1 MGLFNTEPEYGAVEI
16 TEEWLNSGKL
26 TPLDEVNEGLYIMPH
41 EEDGG
46 LNVGKSLLTSLHQP
60 DIERSG
66 LFGRKNQPLAR
77 DCLQDDLLAQS
88 DGLRVRLS

>member
-1 MGLFNTEPEYGAVEI
+1 MGLFDTEPEYGAVEI
-16 TEEWLNSGKL
+16 TEELLNSGKL
-26 TPLDEVNEGLYIMPH
+26 TPSDDVNEGLYIMPH

-46 LNVGKSLLTSLHQP
+46 LDVGESLLTSLHQP

-66 LFGRKNQPLAR
+66 LFGRNQPLAR
-77 DCLQDDLLAQS
+77 DCLRDDLLAQS